1 MDPVTGAIIGG
12 VGAFAKGLASY
23 KSAQKQMKFQR
34 EMSNTAYQRQMADL
48 RAAGINPMLAA
59 KLGGASTPGGASYS
73 IPNIGEAAVQG
84 YSGAATAQQT
94 QALTEKTQQE
104 TAKLKYEIEN
114 IMPEQVSKIHA
125 EVRQINSQATLN
137 NTQNNIAE
145 LNEKILA
152 LDSDAYRLLTQQLGF
167 PVGQQ
172 TAKNIL
178 GMAGEMTKIANALGK
193 SVGWVFDNLPSAIK
207 QLKNVKRWIKK

>member
-1 MDPVTGAIIGG
+1 MDPLTGALIAGG
-12 VGAFAKGLASY
+12 GSLIQGLASY

-84 YSGAATAQQT
+84 YSSATTAKQT
-94 QALTEKTQQE
+94 EALTAKTEQE
-104 TAKLKYEIEN
+104 TAKLKYEIKN

-125 EVRQINSQATLN
+125 EVRQLDSQATLTQ
-137 NTQNNIAE
+137 TQNNIAE

-152 LDSDAYRLLTQQLGF
+152 LDSDAYTILSQQLDF

-172 TAKNIL
+172 TAKNII
-178 GMAGEMTKIANALGK
+178 GMAGEMTKMANALGK
-193 SVGWVFDNLPSAIK
+193 SVGWVFDNLPSAIN
-207 QLKNVKRWIKK
+207 QLKKLKRGIKR